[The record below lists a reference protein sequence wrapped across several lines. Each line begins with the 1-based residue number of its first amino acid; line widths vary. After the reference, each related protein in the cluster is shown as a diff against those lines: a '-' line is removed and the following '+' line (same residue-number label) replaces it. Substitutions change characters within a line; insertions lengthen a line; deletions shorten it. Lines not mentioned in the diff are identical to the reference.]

1 MKQKW
6 HLIHSILT
14 SPFASPIFLRSLTS
28 LNISQRAEKFTTAQF
43 SIFTGSTNFYRQLN
57 KNVKQQVQ
65 KIRTIKMKIQKKSN
79 TLLLKFHLPF
89 RGKNSSPLP
98 VISCSNISVKRRSKI
113 SNISVKKRRKK
124 ISKQPD
130 SEIMK
135 EKATSMASKQIF
147 YPWGWQYTTFNL
159 GKFTTYWNS
168 RRMKHLV
175 VIIPTSYKCLQK

>member
-1 MKQKW
+1 
-6 HLIHSILT
+6 
-14 SPFASPIFLRSLTS
+14 
-28 LNISQRAEKFTTAQF
+28 
-43 SIFTGSTNFYRQLN
+43 
-57 KNVKQQVQ
+57 
-65 KIRTIKMKIQKKSN
+65 MKIQKKSN

-159 GKFTTYWNS
+159 GKFTTY
-168 RRMKHLV
+168 
-175 VIIPTSYKCLQK
+175 

>member
-65 KIRTIKMKIQKKSN
+65 KIRTSKMKIQKKSN